1 VTPNF
6 EDTAVVLQEEEEE
19 EEAGISG
26 LHTGGI
32 LTAQI
37 LTS

>member
-1 VTPNF
+1 VTPSF

-19 EEAGISG
+19 EEEGGISG

-32 LTAQI
+32 L
-37 LTS
+37 SK